1 MEVPMA
7 IETMEVSLPRVRWES
22 VIPGA
27 FCAVAIQIVL
37 GLFGAA
43 FGFGGESAGTAG
55 YQTLSGIWE
64 TLTPLVAIFIGAA
77 VAVSLGGRRNAYLNG
92 FMVWCTFL
100 AAVAFYLAR
109 DLGAVTARAEAI
121 GLTGATAAALAGLSA
136 LIGLAGAF
144 FGSAV
149 GERVARYELSRRR
162 EEREEEELE
171 RPEAPVHH

>member
-1 MEVPMA
+1 MA

-43 FGFGGESAGTAG
+43 FGVGGGAAG
-55 YQTLSGIWE
+55 YQTLSGVWE
-64 TLTPLVAIFIGAA
+64 TLTPLVAIFIGSA
-77 VAVSLGGRRNAYLNG
+77 VAVSLGGRRNAFLNG
-92 FMVWCTFL
+92 FMVWCIFL

-109 DLGAVTARAEAI
+109 DLGTVTARAEAI
-121 GLTGATAAALAGLSA
+121 GLTGAAAAALAGLSA
-136 LIGLAGAF
+136 LLGLAGAF
-144 FGSAV
+144 FGSAI
-149 GERVARYELSRRR
+149 GKRVARYELARRR

-171 RPEAPVHH
+171 ERPEEPVHH